1 MSVVKPDTLP
11 FRVAG
16 AVSATLSEIM
26 FQDENLATV
35 NLEDLRLN
43 LKVVEPSQSLV
54 EGTSLELTKQR
65 LSVGIKPK
73 VMCRKWCSITEVGEV
88 LGE

>member
-1 MSVVKPDTLP
+1 
-11 FRVAG
+11 
-16 AVSATLSEIM
+16 AVSATISEIM

-73 VMCRKWCSITEVGEV
+73 
-88 LGE
+88 